1 MIQIFGKAKCFDTRK
16 AERFFKERRVPF
28 QRIDLAEKGFS
39 RGELRSVIAAV
50 GSAEALLDPKQP
62 DAAVV
67 KYLADPDAQLDQLA
81 QQSRTVFRIRPTMR
95 GCDCSL
101 SGIENQCRK
110 MQAQSQPAAE
120 IAAYCIQAVGAAL
133 DGMTAAIFAEYGR
146 LPLIFAGGVTSN
158 SWIRQRLSE
167 KYGAL
172 FAEPV
177 YSCDNAAGVAYLG
190 WRALHG
196 C

>member
-81 QQSRTVFRIRPTMR
+81 AHPMWVRTPVVRNGRAATV
-95 GCDCSL
+95 GV
-101 SGIENQCRK
+101 
-110 MQAQSQPAAE
+110 QPE
-120 IAAYCIQAVGAAL
+120 V
-133 DGMTAAIFAEYGR
+133 
-146 LPLIFAGGVTSN
+146 PGG
-158 SWIRQRLSE
+158 
-167 KYGAL
+167 K
-172 FAEPV
+172 
-177 YSCDNAAGVAYLG
+177 
-190 WRALHG
+190 
-196 C
+196 

>member
-81 QQSRTVFRIRPTMR
+81 AHPLWVRTPVVRNGRAATV
-95 GCDCSL
+95 GV
-101 SGIENQCRK
+101 
-110 MQAQSQPAAE
+110 QPE
-120 IAAYCIQAVGAAL
+120 VW
-133 DGMTAAIFAEYGR
+133 
-146 LPLIFAGGVTSN
+146 AGWVPGG
-158 SWIRQRLSE
+158 
-167 KYGAL
+167 K
-172 FAEPV
+172 
-177 YSCDNAAGVAYLG
+177 
-190 WRALHG
+190 
-196 C
+196 